1 MTRALVLGGGG
12 PVGIGWESGLAD
24 GLAAAG
30 VALGDAD
37 LIVGTSA
44 GSVVGSRLALGLDLA
59 AGVSSVSGPLP
70 ARAGAGEG
78 LEQLLKAW
86 AGAAAEGLS
95 PEAVRVELGRIA
107 LAADTVDEDTFIS
120 VFAEVAGHAWPASLR
135 CTAIDVLTG
144 ALRVWDPASGVDL
157 SRAVA
162 SSCSVPGVFPP
173 ITIGGA
179 RYMDGGMR
187 TALNADLAAGH
198 DAVIAVSCMALALP
212 AGVSDPMFDAISG
225 QIEAEFAAVRDS
237 GAALE
242 VVAPGAEFLDLSGWG
257 ANLMNPALAG
267 DAYEAGLRQAAA
279 EAERLRSVWNS

>member
-12 PVGIGWESGLAD
+12 PVGIAWESGLAV
-24 GLAAAG
+24 GLAEAG
-30 VALGDAD
+30 IGWGDAD

-44 GSVVGSRLALGLDLA
+44 GSVVGGRLALGLDLA
-59 AGVSSVSGPLP
+59 AGVRSVSGPLP
-70 ARAGAGEG
+70 AKPGAGQG

-86 AGAAAEGLS
+86 AGAAASGLS
-95 PEAVRVELGRIA
+95 PAETRIELGRIA
-107 LAADTVDEDTFIS
+107 LAADTVDEDDFIG
-120 VFAEVAGHAWPASLR
+120 VFAEVAGHGWPAAFR

-144 ALRVWDPASGVDL
+144 ALQVWDADSGVDL
-157 SRAVA
+157 ARAVA
-162 SSCSVPGVFPP
+162 SSCAVPGVFPP

-212 AGVSDPMFDAISG
+212 AGLSDPMFDAISR
-225 QIEAEFAAVRDS
+225 QVEAEFAAVRDS

-242 VVAPGAEFLDLSGWG
+242 VVGPGAEFLDLSGWG
-257 ANLMNPALAG
+257 ANLMNPALTA
-267 DAYEAGLRQAAA
+267 DAYQAGLRQAAA
-279 EAERLRSVWNS
+279 EAERLRPVWAS